1 MTEIHTL
8 AAEYRDTVERWGQ
21 TPNRSHRSAN
31 RLFDRYRALG
41 NELAATPEGRAAIE
55 QLLGDSDTAVRMV
68 AATKAL
74 EWAEPEARGVLERIA
89 GSDDEHAFTAEMT
102 LRKHDGRPLV

>member
-1 MTEIHTL
+1 MTQTDTL

-21 TPNRSHRSAN
+21 TPNRSHKAAN

-41 NELAATPEGRAAIE
+41 DQLAATPEGRAAIE
-55 QLLGDSDTAVRMV
+55 QLLGDADTAVRMV

-89 GSDDEHAFTAEMT
+89 GSDDQHAFTAEMT